1 MNEVGG
7 CERIGIS
14 CPSREERQRLV
25 DLLQKQMSGSS
36 STVVATSPYVSCRLP
51 YRTLTRF
58 LASLIKTGLLTP
70 LKLREIL
77 DGSCERQRRLILG
90 CTLLDPLNGS
100 GSGTSDLSRFRRRCK
115 VECHLATGTGNLRID
130 KELTLGVP
138 FLVRNWSDETASSTT
153 TTGSASDTDARLERC
168 ASLDGA
174 PLSYAFSDG
183 LFHTQ
188 SLPCLNLCTNSTS
201 QPADQNA
208 VSHFSFDSGLADV
221 EAIRSQSPPNHFNQ
235 TQTVELSVSPVP
247 SSVTYRSTLYAHW
260 WLKAKVSASAVHA
273 SSPPLPAA
281 SPGKTFTTVLRCSCT
296 SNFY

>member
-1 MNEVGG
+1 M
-7 CERIGIS
+7 S

-58 LASLIKTGLLTP
+58 LANLIKTGLLTRP
-70 LKLREIL
+70 ILREIL
-77 DGSCERQRRLILG
+77 DGRAERQRRLILG
-90 CTLLDPLNGS
+90 CTLLDPLNNCRA
-100 GSGTSDLSRFRRRCK
+100 SDLNRFRRRCK
-115 VECHLATGTGNLRID
+115 VECHLTTGIGSLRID
-130 KELTLGVP
+130 KEMTLGVP
-138 FLVRNWSDETASSTT
+138 FLVRNWSDESVSSTT
-153 TTGSASDTDARLERC
+153 TTGSESDADARLERC

-174 PLSYAFSDG
+174 PLSCTSSDG

-188 SLPCLNLCTNSTS
+188 SLPCLNLCTNTTL
-201 QPADQNA
+201 QPADQNV

-221 EAIRSQSPPNHFNQ
+221 EAICSQSSPTHCNQ

-247 SSVTYRSTLYAHW
+247 FSATYRSTLYAHW
-260 WLKAKVSASAVHA
+260 WLKAKVSASAIHA

-281 SPGKTFTTVLRCSCT
+281 SPGKIFATVLRCSCI

>member
-1 MNEVGG
+1 
-7 CERIGIS
+7 
-14 CPSREERQRLV
+14 
-25 DLLQKQMSGSS
+25 MSGSS

-58 LASLIKTGLLTP
+58 LANLIKTGLLTP

-77 DGSCERQRRLILG
+77 DGSAERQRRLILG
-90 CTLLDPLNGS
+90 CTLLDPLNGC
-100 GSGTSDLSRFRRRCK
+100 GSGTNDLSRFRRRCK
-115 VECHLATGTGNLRID
+115 VECHLSTGTGSLHIN

-138 FLVRNWSDETASSTT
+138 FLVRNWSDESASSTT
-153 TTGSASDTDARLERC
+153 SESVSDADARLERC

-174 PLSYAFSDG
+174 PLSCTCSDG

-188 SLPCLNLCTNSTS
+188 SLPCLNLSNSS
-201 QPADQNA
+201 ALQPVDQNA

-221 EAIRSQSPPNHFNQ
+221 EAIHSQSPPAHYNQ

-247 SSVTYRSTLYAHW
+247 FGATYRSTLYAHW

-273 SSPPLPAA
+273 SSPPLPSAV
-281 SPGKTFTTVLRCSCT
+281 SPGKQFAEHGSPL
-296 SNFY
+296 FMHF